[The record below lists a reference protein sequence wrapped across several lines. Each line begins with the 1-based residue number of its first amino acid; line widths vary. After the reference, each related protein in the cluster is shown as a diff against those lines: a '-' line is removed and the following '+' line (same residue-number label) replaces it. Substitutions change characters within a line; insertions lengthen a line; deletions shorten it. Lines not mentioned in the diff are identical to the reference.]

1 MKSNDGSRCDNHS
14 SPLFI
19 ILIVFFHVIK
29 ILVGI
34 ILIGVIFFTK
44 NLQWFSL
51 GEFRHHLFGFIVP
64 SLVLLIISLAY
75 IINQLKNHKFKSCT
89 QVPQAMHQCTSV
101 YFQDGFLNRVG
112 IGFNHSRPL
121 IHDLVKKDAA
131 SMLVSW
137 CDHLTL
143 SVTLDPGP

>member
-1 MKSNDGSRCDNHS
+1 MKSNGGSSCDNHS
-14 SPLFI
+14 SPLFL
-19 ILIVFFHVIK
+19 ILIVCFHVIK

-34 ILIGVIFFTK
+34 ILIGVIFFFFTK

-51 GEFRHHLFGFIVP
+51 GEFRHHLYWFYCTILGIIN
-64 SLVLLIISLAY
+64 LLISLH
-75 IINQLKNHKFKSCT
+75 NQSIKKSCA
-89 QVPQAMHQCTSV
+89 QVPQAIHQRTSL

-112 IGFNHSRPL
+112 SGFSHSPPL

-131 SMLVSW
+131 CMLVSW

>member
-1 MKSNDGSRCDNHS
+1 MKSNNGSRCDNHS
-14 SPLFI
+14 SPLFL
-19 ILIVFFHVIK
+19 ILIIYFRVIN

-34 ILIGVIFFTK
+34 ILIGVIFFTIK
-44 NLQWFSL
+44 
-51 GEFRHHLFGFIVP
+51 FRHHLYGFIVP
-64 SLVLLIISLAY
+64 SLVLLIISLTY
-75 IINQLKNHKFKSCT
+75 ITNQLKNHKFKSCT
-89 QVPQAMHQCTSV
+89 QVPQAIHQCTSV

-112 IGFNHSRPL
+112 NGLSHSLPS
-121 IHDLVKKDAA
+121 INDLVKKDAA